1 MQRHRSGLDRELG
14 FQIFV
19 GSIGLM
25 HGKYLGCGFWV
36 VAVVLAAPTA
46 GWASPNDNG
55 FKPNQGPASWNVDA
69 MVGQASNNII
79 RRYNLNE
86 EQAAKTREML
96 EAGVDK
102 FLRENQE
109 EIWPLLRELW
119 EFQIKG
125 ELPDPAVSKRIG
137 ARVRPL
143 LVAVQ
148 KAILEGNEIWGEFLS
163 EEQRRLHEYDLN
175 EMRSTLGKMDE
186 NFKNWEAGEPVLQPI
201 FPRHVK
207 KKDEPK
213 RPKRPS
219 LEPLILDKSSRQPVG
234 NTQETWLAGYRN
246 FTERFVKDYALD
258 DTQIEAAMSI
268 LREIEAR
275 AKAHVA
281 KVKNE
286 EAAISK
292 QKEVAMGKA
301 DWDKYQQLRKA
312 SEALNA
318 PLTEFFGEL
327 TSRLDTIPTEA
338 QRQAFR
344 DNLQS
349 KKEAE
354 AKSTKKT
361 GSKDSV
367 RGRKAK

>member
-1 MQRHRSGLDRELG
+1 M
-14 FQIFV
+14 
-19 GSIGLM
+19 
-25 HGKYLGCGFWV
+25 WV
-36 VAVVLAAPTA
+36 VAVVLAAPMA
-46 GWASPNDNG
+46 GWAAPNDNG
-55 FKPNQGPASWNVDA
+55 FKPNQGPAAWNVDA

-86 EQAAKTREML
+86 EQAAKTKEML
-96 EAGVDK
+96 EAGVHK

-119 EFQIKG
+119 EFQVKG

-143 LVAVQ
+143 LVAAQ
-148 KAILEGNEIWGEFLS
+148 KAILEGNEVWGEFLS
-163 EEQRRLHEYDLN
+163 EEQRRLHEFDLN

-201 FPRHVK
+201 FPRYSK
-207 KKDEPK
+207 KDDEPK
-213 RPKRPS
+213 RPKKPT
-219 LEPLILDKSSRQPVG
+219 PGPVIAEKPFKKLVVDS
-234 NTQETWLAGYRN
+234 QETALAGYRN

-281 KVKNE
+281 KVKTK

-292 QKEVAMGKA
+292 QKESAWGNA
-301 DWDKYQQLRKA
+301 DWDKYRQLRMA

-344 DNLQS
+344 KNLKS
-349 KKEAE
+349 NKDPET
-354 AKSTKKT
+354 KSTKKT
-361 GSKDSV
+361 GSKDSAG
-367 RGRKAK
+367 GRKAKADPSASDSKPGGGK

>member
-1 MQRHRSGLDRELG
+1 
-14 FQIFV
+14 
-19 GSIGLM
+19 M
-25 HGKYLGCGFWV
+25 HGNTLGRGWCV
-36 VAVVLAAPTA
+36 VAVISAAPMV
-46 GWASPNDNG
+46 GWAAPNDNG
-55 FKPNQGPASWNVDA
+55 FTPSKGPASWNVDA

-86 EQAAKTREML
+86 KQAAKTRDML
-96 EAGVDK
+96 KAGVDK

-125 ELPDPAVSKRIG
+125 ELPDPVVSKRIG

-143 LVAVQ
+143 LVAAQ

-163 EEQRRLHEYDLN
+163 EEQRRLHEFDLN

-213 RPKRPS
+213 RPKRPTPGPVIDK
-219 LEPLILDKSSRQPVG
+219 EPFKKHLGDSQD
-234 NTQETWLAGYRN
+234 TWLAGYRSY
-246 FTERFVKDYALD
+246 TERFVKDYGLD
-258 DTQIEAAMSI
+258 DTQVEAAMSI

-275 AKAHVA
+275 GTAHVA
-281 KVKNE
+281 SVKNE

-292 QKEVAMGKA
+292 QRESAWDKA
-301 DWDKYQQLRKA
+301 DWKKYRQLRMA

-318 PLTEFFGEL
+318 PLTEFFSEL
-327 TSRLDTIPTEA
+327 TTRLDTIPTEA

-344 DNLQS
+344 
-349 KKEAE
+349 
-354 AKSTKKT
+354 KSLKSNKDPETKTILKT
-361 GSKDSV
+361 GSKGSV